1 MLAEDIGHCIRLF
14 LVGGESHDRLGIV
27 RNLDILPHA
36 WINRCGDG
44 AENLLDLS
52 LNLIDIYVT
61 YDNNS
66 LLIRTIPLF
75 IIVTKHLVWEVVD
88 NLHSTDR
95 KSVAV
100 TVAVRIQSRK
110 NLLVHPHLGVHSC
123 TPLLV
128 DHSPLVV
135 DVLVGEQ
142 KAVSPVVEYP
152 QTAVN
157 RAWNGSDRD
166 IVDVVNS
173 LVNRSVGIEI
183 SAELHT
189 DRLAV
194 LDDPVSREVLSTV
207 EAHMLKEVGKT
218 PLTVVLED
226 GTHLLGDIEVSL
238 ACRLRIV
245 TDIVGKAIVKLS
257 DLYCRID
264 RNRRH
269 LLLG

>member
-1 MLAEDIGHCIRLF
+1 M
-14 LVGGESHDRLGIV
+14 
-27 RNLDILPHA
+27 
-36 WINRCGDG
+36 
-44 AENLLDLS
+44 
-52 LNLIDIYVT
+52 
-61 YDNNS
+61 
-66 LLIRTIPLF
+66 
-75 IIVTKHLVWEVVD
+75 
-88 NLHSTDR
+88 
-95 KSVAV
+95 
-100 TVAVRIQSRK
+100 
-110 NLLVHPHLGVHSC
+110 
-123 TPLLV
+123 

-207 EAHMLKEVGKT
+207 EAHMLKEVGKA